1 MERTLENLRKEFNG
15 KIYLYLKDAE
25 TEKQFTADAEA
36 EGYSFGKIRPIDSPA
51 DNIVAISADK
61 QLSHVGAVG
70 RIAFQAAGNSITR
83 IDYAAYK
90 AGEEDYIYK
99 LQGK

>member
-1 MERTLENLRKEFNG
+1 MERTLENLQKVFDG
-15 KIYLYLKDAE
+15 KIYLYLKDVE

-36 EGYSFGKIRPIDSPA
+36 EGYSFGKVKPADSPA
-51 DNIVAISADK
+51 DNIIAVGADK

-70 RIAFQAAGNSITR
+70 RMAFQAADSYVTR

-90 AGEEDYIYK
+90 SGAEDYIYK
-99 LQGK
+99 S